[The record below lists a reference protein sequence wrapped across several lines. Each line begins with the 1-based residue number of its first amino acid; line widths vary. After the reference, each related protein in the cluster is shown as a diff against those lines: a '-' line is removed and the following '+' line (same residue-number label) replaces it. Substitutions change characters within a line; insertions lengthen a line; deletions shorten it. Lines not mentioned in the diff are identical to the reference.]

1 MRGNYQT
8 MTKEVAMKIL
18 GLPANYTE
26 SDLRRIYREKMKINH
41 PDHNGDERLAQE
53 INLAYD
59 FLKEKYPSANV
70 SNSNSSYIDLRV
82 KEVKNMVIGCD
93 ESLPE
98 WLKEIYNIITF
109 TVDDIDLRLINKTIT
124 KEQIDKTVN
133 AYRNEVI
140 KRLKEIEEIFCR
152 RTGITKNDLINKG
165 YIPINNYSM
174 QYNVKDIYNKLLVAY
189 AKIFKDKITVTLSK
203 YSNQNHG
210 SLEQS
215 IEDKISELNE
225 KLLSSKLNYLLAEF
239 DTYLNDIYR
248 QYEYD
253 KNLVV
258 ALQNCYP
265 NLLNQNSKELND
277 LYALCGK
284 KEFNNAYNELI
295 EKLKYAKKEQ
305 DSAALVFELNRKFSY
320 ALSNIGSLQETIKLN
335 KLYGHLLDVINSID
349 LTDEVIGLIAGI
361 SIDNIEKDMSNI
373 LQLLDIKIN
382 DIYISR
388 FRTDISVPLYV
399 SCRLCD
405 KEYFIKVI
413 YQNGLAQAVEEVN
426 YDDNKQVSLEEV
438 LKLSTFVGGT
448 KTANVNNNNSVICE
462 YNDPHLNRFGLIK
475 NKNTNTIEAYG
486 SKKYISYSNGK
497 KPEED
502 LAKYHSVDTVIA
514 ELTKELTPS
523 VKRYLYEESKK
534 NNGRSK

>member
-1 MRGNYQT
+1 MRGTYQT
-8 MTKEVAMKIL
+8 MTKEIAMKIL

-70 SNSNSSYIDLRV
+70 SNSKSSYIDLRV

-165 YIPINNYSM
+165 YIPINNYSI

-189 AKIFKDKITVTLSK
+189 AKIFKDKITVALSK

-210 SLEQS
+210 SLEHS
-215 IEDKISELNE
+215 IENKISELNE
-225 KLLSSKLNYLLAEF
+225 KLLSSKLNYILDEF
-239 DTYLNDIYR
+239 DIYLNGIYQ

-284 KEFNNAYNELI
+284 KEFNNAYSELI
-295 EKLKYAKKEQ
+295 AKLKKTKKEQ
-305 DSAALVFELNRKFSY
+305 DSVALVFELNRKFSY

-373 LQLLDIKIN
+373 LQLLDIKLN

-388 FRTDISVPLYV
+388 FRTDISVPLYM

-405 KEYFIKVI
+405 KEYFIKII
-413 YQNGLAQAVEEVN
+413 YQNGLAQLVEEAN
-426 YDDNKQVSLEEV
+426 HDDNKQVSLKEI
-438 LKLSTFVGGT
+438 LKLSAFVGGT

-462 YNDPHLNRFGLIK
+462 YNDSNLNRFGLIK
-475 NKNTNTIEAYG
+475 NKSTNTIEVYG
-486 SKKYISYSNGK
+486 SKKYISYSNGN

-502 LAKYHSVDTVIA
+502 LAKYRNADTAIA
-514 ELTKELTPS
+514 ELTKELMPYL
-523 VKRYLYEESKK
+523 KNYLYQNIIK

>member
-1 MRGNYQT
+1 MRGTYQT
-8 MTKEVAMKIL
+8 MTKEIAMKIL

-70 SNSNSSYIDLRV
+70 SNSKSSYIDLRV

-165 YIPINNYSM
+165 YIPINNYSI

-189 AKIFKDKITVTLSK
+189 AKIFKDKITVALSK

-265 NLLNQNSKELND
+265 NLLNHKELND
-277 LYALCGK
+277 IYALCGK

-335 KLYGHLLDVINSID
+335 KLYDHLLEVINSID

-361 SIDNIEKDMSNI
+361 SIDNIEKDISNI

-475 NKNTNTIEAYG
+475 NKDTDTIEAYG
-486 SKKYISYSNGK
+486 SKKYISYSNGN

-502 LAKYHSVDTVIA
+502 LAKYHSVDTIIA

-523 VKRYLYEESKK
+523 LKNYLYQNIIK

>member
-1 MRGNYQT
+1 MRGTYQT
-8 MTKEVAMKIL
+8 MTKEIAMKIL

-26 SDLRRIYREKMKINH
+26 SDLRRIYREKIKINH

-70 SNSNSSYIDLRV
+70 SNSRSSYIDLRV

-109 TVDDIDLRLINKTIT
+109 TVDDIDLRLMNKTIT

-189 AKIFKDKITVTLSK
+189 AKIFKDKITVALSK

-258 ALQNCYP
+258 ALQNSYP
-265 NLLNQNSKELND
+265 NLLNHKELND
-277 LYALCGK
+277 IYALCGK

-305 DSAALVFELNRKFSY
+305 NSAALVFELNRKFSY
-320 ALSNIGSLQETIKLN
+320 ALSNICSLQ
-335 KLYGHLLDVINSID
+335 
-349 LTDEVIGLIAGI
+349 
-361 SIDNIEKDMSNI
+361 
-373 LQLLDIKIN
+373 
-382 DIYISR
+382 
-388 FRTDISVPLYV
+388 
-399 SCRLCD
+399 
-405 KEYFIKVI
+405 
-413 YQNGLAQAVEEVN
+413 
-426 YDDNKQVSLEEV
+426 
-438 LKLSTFVGGT
+438 
-448 KTANVNNNNSVICE
+448 
-462 YNDPHLNRFGLIK
+462 
-475 NKNTNTIEAYG
+475 
-486 SKKYISYSNGK
+486 
-497 KPEED
+497 
-502 LAKYHSVDTVIA
+502 
-514 ELTKELTPS
+514 
-523 VKRYLYEESKK
+523 
-534 NNGRSK
+534 

>member
-1 MRGNYQT
+1 MRGTYQT
-8 MTKEVAMKIL
+8 MTKEIAMKIL

-70 SNSNSSYIDLRV
+70 SNSKSSYIDLRV

-165 YIPINNYSM
+165 YIPINNYSI

-189 AKIFKDKITVTLSK
+189 AKIFKDKITVALSK

-239 DTYLNDIYR
+239 DTYLNDIFR
-248 QYEYD
+248 QYE
-253 KNLVV
+253 
-258 ALQNCYP
+258 
-265 NLLNQNSKELND
+265 
-277 LYALCGK
+277 
-284 KEFNNAYNELI
+284 
-295 EKLKYAKKEQ
+295 
-305 DSAALVFELNRKFSY
+305 
-320 ALSNIGSLQETIKLN
+320 
-335 KLYGHLLDVINSID
+335 
-349 LTDEVIGLIAGI
+349 
-361 SIDNIEKDMSNI
+361 
-373 LQLLDIKIN
+373 
-382 DIYISR
+382 
-388 FRTDISVPLYV
+388 
-399 SCRLCD
+399 
-405 KEYFIKVI
+405 
-413 YQNGLAQAVEEVN
+413 
-426 YDDNKQVSLEEV
+426 
-438 LKLSTFVGGT
+438 
-448 KTANVNNNNSVICE
+448 
-462 YNDPHLNRFGLIK
+462 
-475 NKNTNTIEAYG
+475 
-486 SKKYISYSNGK
+486 
-497 KPEED
+497 
-502 LAKYHSVDTVIA
+502 
-514 ELTKELTPS
+514 
-523 VKRYLYEESKK
+523 
-534 NNGRSK
+534 

>member
-1 MRGNYQT
+1 MRGTYQT
-8 MTKEVAMKIL
+8 MTKELAVKIL
-18 GLPANYTE
+18 GLPDNYTE

-70 SNSNSSYIDLRV
+70 SNSRTSYIDLRV
-82 KEVKNMVIGCD
+82 KEVKNMVTGCD

-109 TVDDIDLRLINKTIT
+109 TIDDIDLRLMSKTIT
-124 KEQIDKTVN
+124 KEQIDKIVN
-133 AYRNEVI
+133 TYRNEVI
-140 KRLKEIEEIFCR
+140 KRLKEIEETFCQ

-165 YIPINNYSM
+165 YNPINNYSM
-174 QYNVKDIYNKLLVAY
+174 QYNIKDIYNKLLVAY
-189 AKIFKDKITVTLSK
+189 AKIFKDKITASLSK

-210 SLEQS
+210 SLEHS
-215 IEDKISELNE
+215 IENKISELNE
-225 KLLSSKLNYLLAEF
+225 KLLSSKLNYILDEF
-239 DTYLNDIYR
+239 DIYLNDIYQ

-265 NLLNQNSKELND
+265 NLLNQNSKELNN

-284 KEFNNAYNELI
+284 KEFNNAYSELI
-295 EKLKYAKKEQ
+295 AKLKKTKKEQ
-305 DSAALVFELNRKFSY
+305 DSVALVFELNRKFSY

-373 LQLLDIKIN
+373 LQLLDIKLN

-388 FRTDISVPLYV
+388 FRTDISVPLYM

-405 KEYFIKVI
+405 KEYFIKII
-413 YQNGLAQAVEEVN
+413 YQNGLAQLVEEAN
-426 YDDNKQVSLEEV
+426 HDDNKQVSLKEI
-438 LKLSTFVGGT
+438 LKLSAFVGGT

-462 YNDPHLNRFGLIK
+462 YNDSNLNRFGLIK
-475 NKNTNTIEAYG
+475 NKSTNTIEVYG
-486 SKKYISYSNGK
+486 SKKYISYSNGN

-502 LAKYHSVDTVIA
+502 LAKYRNADTAIA
-514 ELTKELTPS
+514 ELTKELMPYL
-523 VKRYLYEESKK
+523 KNYLYQNIIK